1 MYNFILF
8 TDVTD
13 TLMAYRSIGAYKCA
27 YMLREQG
34 YSCLVVDHLHTFSL
48 DELSQLLDLTMDGN
62 TYAVGFSSTFF
73 NTVKERNADGA
84 VVYDPMMS
92 VDDYFFP
99 QGKEFES
106 EAVKIIKQKNK
117 NCKIILGGVRAH
129 ANVKNKNVDYSV
141 IGFSEVSIVNLANHL
156 IKGQELTNSVKNLW
170 GVTVIDDK
178 FASSYDFKNSKFR
191 WEDTDI
197 VNAKV
202 LPLEISRGCI
212 FRCKFCSYPMIGKKN
227 LDFIR
232 DVEILRQEMQY
243 NYDQFGIEIYYII
256 DDTFNDNDYKLD
268 AMLEAVRQL
277 NFKPKFWAYT
287 RLDLLTTRQHVDKL
301 YQIGLC
307 GMYFGIE
314 SLNPTTA
321 KTIGKGY
328 DRAKQIETIKH
339 IRSEYNNKIIMHGSF
354 IVGLP
359 HESIDSVTDTF
370 NKLMNEEIPLHT
382 FRFAGLWLDRDT
394 RVNWISELSKNF
406 NTYGYSVLPPED
418 DDIYG
423 MKWTN
428 DHMDRSTAIE
438 LANEFNRKAYQTE
451 RYHVPGQLVWA
462 LFNYGYSFDFLS
474 NLKYKNI
481 DWNKLETRDKPAFMQ
496 EYKEKLINK
505 LIKKQELING

>member
-13 TLMAYRSIGAYKCA
+13 TMMAYRAIGAYKCA
-27 YMLREQG
+27 HVLREQG

-48 DELSQLLDLTMDGN
+48 DEFSKVLEVAMGED

-73 NTVKERNADGA
+73 NTVNERSASGA
-84 VVYDPMMS
+84 IIYDPMTS
-92 VDDYFFP
+92 VDEYFFP
-99 QGKEFES
+99 QGKEFELQ
-106 EAVKIIKQKNK
+106 AIDMIKQKNK

-129 ANVKNKNVDYSV
+129 ANVKNKRVDYSV
-141 IGFSEVSIVNLANHL
+141 VGFSEISIVDLANHL
-156 IKGQELTNSVKNLW
+156 VKGLELKNSVKNLW
-170 GVTVIDDK
+170 GVTVVDDK
-178 FASSYDFKNSKFR
+178 FAVSYDFKNSKFQ

-197 VNAKV
+197 INTKV

-232 DVEILRQEMQY
+232 NIETLREEMQR
-243 NYDQFGIEIYYII
+243 NYDRYGVTIYYII
-256 DDTFNDNDYKLD
+256 DDTFNDNDYKLN
-268 AMLEAVRQL
+268 AMLEAVKQL
-277 NFKPKFWAYT
+277 TFKPKFWAYT

-314 SLNPTTA
+314 SLNPETA
-321 KTIGKGY
+321 KIIGKGY
-328 DRAKQIETIKH
+328 DRSKQIETIKH
-339 IRSEYNNKIIMHGSF
+339 IREQYDNEIIMHGSF

-359 HESIDSVTDTF
+359 QESVDSVTDTF
-370 NKLMNEEIPLHT
+370 NKLMNEDIPLHT
-382 FRFAGLWLDRDT
+382 FRFSGLWLDRDT

-406 NTYGYSVLPPED
+406 NEYGYSVEPPEFD
-418 DDIYG
+418 DEYG

-428 DHMDRSTAIE
+428 NHMDRETAISI
-438 LANEFNRKAYQTE
+438 ANEFNRKAYQTE

-462 LFNYGYSFDFLS
+462 LFNYGYDFEFLS

-481 DWNKLETRDKPAFMQ
+481 NWNKIETHDKPTYMQ
-496 EYKEKLINK
+496 EYKEKLLDK
-505 LIKKQELING
+505 LSRELYV